1 MAMKRSDPPEDE
13 ERSDSK
19 VPPGPG
25 DGSGLELSA
34 LSVAAGEPGG
44 AGLPGEPGPPL
55 GEGVRAI
62 TS

>member
-1 MAMKRSDPPEDE
+1 MKRNDPPEDE
-13 ERSDSK
+13 ERSDSQ

-34 LSVAAGEPGG
+34 LGVAA
-44 AGLPGEPGPPL
+44 GEPGPPL